1 MAISSPAFAGA
12 SYLDKTAS
20 PPVEAKGEGEVLT
33 ISAPTDS
40 VYAGVSGDV
49 VLEDKGRETPLTIR
63 NQLGWEDTVVWSP
76 FGDENMGYDSFVC
89 VESAKASSPV
99 VLGPSEYW
107 TGAMDVVA

>member
-1 MAISSPAFAGA
+1 MKILKAILSDCETTMEAIELAVRW
-12 SYLDKTAS
+12 KE
-20 PPVEAKGEGEVLT
+20 PV
-33 ISAPTDS
+33 
-40 VYAGVSGDV
+40 
-49 VLEDKGRETPLTIR
+49 TIR